1 MIVDVLTPVG
11 GFDSKHIHPRR
22 HPPTVIVRAV
32 PHYLDEARVLDSADE
47 LSYLPPTGAND
58 RHPHGGLGRGT
69 EYDTVV
75 VSPNEVRCSPCTLS
89 PCRLV
94 LQSRSNTR
102 VRVAERPIALEGLR
116 TRSTRSRWC
125 GGSRGPGSRRPGNRD
140 WDRSACP
147 PIPAPDPP
155 SPGLLSADGS
165 PVLPVPCVSVTHP
178 FHQSAV
184 FQPCEIRSENV
195 TLTKHGFK
203 SRRIA
208 PILLT
213 DQRARGPR
221 ARSRARR
228 FCRVARHWDGSGGRI
243 PVRDPAAHDFS
254 ASNARARYRWCRRAT
269 LGTSGPGTLR
279 PRGAEQ
285 GARPFASAP
294 GASMCW
300 WATVETLMLIQRH
313 LP

>member
-1 MIVDVLTPVG
+1 
-11 GFDSKHIHPRR
+11 
-22 HPPTVIVRAV
+22 
-32 PHYLDEARVLDSADE
+32 
-47 LSYLPPTGAND
+47 
-58 RHPHGGLGRGT
+58 
-69 EYDTVV
+69 VV
-75 VSPNEVRCSPCTLS
+75 VSPNGFGAAPVRSPRVAWSSNPEVIHGFGSQSVPSPCKAFVLEALGVGGVEAVEGQAAGAQETGIGIAARAPLS
-89 PCRLV
+89 
-94 LQSRSNTR
+94 
-102 VRVAERPIALEGLR
+102 
-116 TRSTRSRWC
+116 
-125 GGSRGPGSRRPGNRD
+125 
-140 WDRSACP
+140 
-147 PIPAPDPP
+147 PAPDPP
-155 SPGLLSADGS
+155 SPGLVSADGS

-228 FCRVARHWDGSGGRI
+228 FCRVARHWDGSGERI